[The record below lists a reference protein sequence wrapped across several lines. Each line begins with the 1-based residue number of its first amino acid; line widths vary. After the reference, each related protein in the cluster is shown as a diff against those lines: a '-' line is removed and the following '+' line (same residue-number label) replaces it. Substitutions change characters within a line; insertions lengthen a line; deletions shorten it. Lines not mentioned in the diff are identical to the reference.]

1 MIKSE
6 KIQLLLQILKKLKM
20 FYFASVN
27 SGKYRG
33 IFRYL
38 INCHLILY
46 QTLSYFNDRART
58 CVQRDIVL
66 DSFRTFLKLVLYIF
80 FKFICLE
87 EI

>member
-1 MIKSE
+1 M
-6 KIQLLLQILKKLKM
+6 LQILKKLKM

-38 INCHLILY
+38 INCHLI
-46 QTLSYFNDRART
+46 
-58 CVQRDIVL
+58 QRDIVL